1 MEATCSE
8 FKKATIRLVLNVL
21 SKDDSKKK
29 FCEKLSC
36 EKDLGK
42 AYIIANRYARNFIHH
57 KVKEEKDK
65 FILEVEKLADKLVA
79 NGNKWL
85 EEEYGNYEVIKENE
99 IKNSGTNE
107 TEIVTVES
115 LGNAIVNESDETY
128 IEKINESDK
137 DIENKCANR
146 KKEESYYELLMTALM
161 NNNINKVK
169 KEFIDKFNVK
179 KELIGY
185 KEDIEVYYC
194 EGINGVF
201 EIV

>member
-1 MEATCSE
+1 MEPTSV
-8 FKKATIRLVLNVL
+8 KIKNATIRLVLNIL

-29 FCEKLSC
+29 FCEKLSG
-36 EKDLGK
+36 ENDLDS
-42 AYIIANRYARNFIHH
+42 AYKIANRYARNYIHH

-65 FILEVEKLADKLVA
+65 FIVKVEKLAEKWVA

-85 EEEYGNYEVIKENE
+85 EEDYADYGVIKENE
-99 IKNSGTNE
+99 ITNCGTNE
-107 TEIVTVES
+107 TVIVTVET

-194 EGINGVF
+194 EGIKGVF
-201 EIV
+201 QIV